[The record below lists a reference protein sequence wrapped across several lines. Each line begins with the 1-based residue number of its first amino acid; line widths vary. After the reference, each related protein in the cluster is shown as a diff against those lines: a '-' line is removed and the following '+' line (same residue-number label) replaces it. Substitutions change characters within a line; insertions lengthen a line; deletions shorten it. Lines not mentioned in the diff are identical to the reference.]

1 MRWLPRRNEVE
12 AGGPAGRRAEVGSR
26 KTEVRLNRF
35 LLGGFR
41 AAELLVF
48 SVLILA
54 TRSANHQDVFV
65 NGDIYFS
72 DADCYARMT
81 RARMCLDHPGLILRH
96 HSFENYPA
104 GTAPHTTAPFDYLIV
119 ALAAAL
125 KPFTVRALDLAG
137 AIISPL
143 LGLIGGWFLWWWA
156 RQSGLRYRGA
166 LLLLYAASPILVHG
180 TELGRP
186 DHQSLLI
193 LLLVIAICAEWTLA
207 SGGLEEVGTQRS
219 LPHWSIVSGAA
230 WGLALWV
237 SLYEPLILLAIVLIS
252 HAVCARQN
260 FTLPHRRLG
269 WLVLGVIVLLA
280 LVIERRFVVWPLSGT
295 GAIFANWIATIGE
308 LRPVQLNDPIWL
320 RWTGLLLVPAPA
332 LLWIAFRKRNAIPVF
347 LVALLM
353 ATFLL
358 TTWQARWAYFFV
370 AIFALALPALLGVV
384 TSRPI
389 AWIFISISLLP
400 IMRDWDEALWPNESQ
415 NALRLERRRE
425 AMEWRAAAM
434 SLASKDET
442 PFLAPWWLSP
452 AVAYWSGQPGI
463 AGSSHEALDGI
474 ARSARFFLATDSE
487 SAREI
492 LRSSKAAW
500 VLVYDAD
507 RTVANSSALLG
518 PPPPRN
524 PLARILDRTPSQ
536 APPFLRFVSQNGAC
550 KVFRVEIFPEKADF
564 PR

>member
-1 MRWLPRRNEVE
+1 ML
-12 AGGPAGRRAEVGSR
+12 
-26 KTEVRLNRF
+26 
-35 LLGGFR
+35 
-41 AAELLVF
+41 AAELLIF
-48 SVLILA
+48 SALILTA
-54 TRSANHQDVFV
+54 RCANHQDVFI

-81 RARMCLDHPGLILRH
+81 RARMCLDHPGLILRR
-96 HSFENYPA
+96 HSFENFPA

-143 LGLIGGWFLWWWA
+143 LGLIAGWFLWWWA
-156 RQSGLRYRGA
+156 RRSGLRYRGA
-166 LLLLYAASPILVHG
+166 LLLLYAVSPILVHG
-180 TELGRP
+180 TALGRP

-193 LLLVIAICAEWTLA
+193 LLLVIAICAEWTLQGDA
-207 SGGLEEVGTQRS
+207 SQK
-219 LPHWSIVSGAA
+219 WSIVSGAA
-230 WGLALWV
+230 WGFALWV
-237 SLYEPLILLAIVLIS
+237 SLYEPLILLSIVLIS

-260 FTLPHRRLG
+260 FTAPRRRLG
-269 WLVLGVIVLLA
+269 WVVLGAIILLA
-280 LVIERRFVVWPLSGT
+280 LVIERRFTVWPLSET
-295 GAIFANWIATIGE
+295 STIFVNWIATIGE
-308 LRPVQLNDPIWL
+308 LRPVPVNDPIWL

-347 LVALLM
+347 LVTLLA
-353 ATFLL
+353 ATFAL
-358 TTWQARWAYFFV
+358 TIWQARWAYFFV

-400 IMRDWDEALWPNESQ
+400 IMRDWDETLWPNETQ
-415 NALRLERRRE
+415 DALRLERRRE
-425 AMEWRAAAM
+425 AMDWRAAAM
-434 SLASKDET
+434 SIASKDET

-492 LRSSKAAW
+492 LRSSKVAW
-500 VLVYDAD
+500 VLVDDAD

-518 PPPPRN
+518 LSPPPN
-524 PLARILDRTPSQ
+524 PLGRILDRTPSQ
-536 APPFLRFVSQNGAC
+536 APSFLRLVSQNGAC